1 MASGYYDSDFEYA
14 SVLARAREC
23 GISIVDDAG
32 ANNIA
37 GGDRDDQSTAS
48 TIAGGGRRDSKRK
61 WGGHLVSPE
70 DGGCERNS
78 WLRSTAAWAG

>member
-1 MASGYYDSDFEYA
+1 MATGYYDSDFEYA

-23 GISIVDDAG
+23 GISIVDDVG

-48 TIAGGGRRDSKRK
+48 TGF
-61 WGGHLVSPE
+61 
-70 DGGCERNS
+70 
-78 WLRSTAAWAG
+78 